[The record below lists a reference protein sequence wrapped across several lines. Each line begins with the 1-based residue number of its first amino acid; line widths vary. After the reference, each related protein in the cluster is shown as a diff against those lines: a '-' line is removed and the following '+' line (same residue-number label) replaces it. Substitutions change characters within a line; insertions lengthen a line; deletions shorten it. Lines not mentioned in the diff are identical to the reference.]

1 MIKLKKRN
9 KGELRMKV
17 MLSEARSGFKQRI
30 AEAEQHLKVLEELRK
45 RNTENLPYH
54 PKEYERVKKEI
65 DALNFAI
72 DFIKWG
78 MK

>member
-1 MIKLKKRN
+1 
-9 KGELRMKV
+9 MKV

-30 AEAEQHLKVLEELRK
+30 AEAEQHLKVLEELRD
-45 RNTENLPYH
+45 NATAMLPYLNE
-54 PKEYERVKKEI
+54 KGKGTDYNKQREVI
-65 DALNFAI
+65 NALNFAI